1 MVNMIK
7 FFDIYN
13 QDKKI
18 HKQIFKDLKLLFKK
32 TDFILGSHVEKFE
45 KSFAKYSN
53 TKYAVGCAN
62 GTDAIYL
69 ALRSLNLKKNS
80 EVIMPAMTYCSTVF
94 SIIRS
99 GLKPVLVDIDKN
111 KPIISINEIKK
122 KINKRTKAIMLVHLY
137 GESCDFYKLKKILN
151 KKKIFVIEDASQAH
165 GGYDYSSGKRGKKV
179 GNQGDI
185 ACFSLYPGKNL
196 GAYGDAGV
204 ITTNNKKIYKFLKKM
219 RNLGSEKKYHHDI
232 VGVNSRLDTMQALI
246 LSKKLRNLDFYNSK
260 RIQIAKIYNSEINNN
275 KLTKLVYSKGC
286 VFHQYVII
294 ADNIKKFLKHL
305 SKNKIPFGRHYP
317 FPIHKLKAVKNLFLK
332 DKFPN
337 SELLAKKGISLP
349 IDPLLKLKDIKKICN
364 ILNKF
369 N

>member
-1 MVNMIK
+1 MIK

-122 KINKRTKAIMLVHLY
+122 KLTR
-137 GESCDFYKLKKILN
+137 EQKL
-151 KKKIFVIEDASQAH
+151 
-165 GGYDYSSGKRGKKV
+165 
-179 GNQGDI
+179 
-185 ACFSLYPGKNL
+185 
-196 GAYGDAGV
+196 
-204 ITTNNKKIYKFLKKM
+204 
-219 RNLGSEKKYHHDI
+219 
-232 VGVNSRLDTMQALI
+232 
-246 LSKKLRNLDFYNSK
+246 
-260 RIQIAKIYNSEINNN
+260 
-275 KLTKLVYSKGC
+275 
-286 VFHQYVII
+286 
-294 ADNIKKFLKHL
+294 
-305 SKNKIPFGRHYP
+305 
-317 FPIHKLKAVKNLFLK
+317 
-332 DKFPN
+332 
-337 SELLAKKGISLP
+337 
-349 IDPLLKLKDIKKICN
+349 
-364 ILNKF
+364 
-369 N
+369 